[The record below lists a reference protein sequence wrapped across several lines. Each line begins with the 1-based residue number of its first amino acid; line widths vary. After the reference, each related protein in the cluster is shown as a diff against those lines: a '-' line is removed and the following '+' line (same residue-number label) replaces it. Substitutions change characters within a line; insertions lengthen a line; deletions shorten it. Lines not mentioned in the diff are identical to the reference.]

1 MFLSQTT
8 TKNACPVAEHNT
20 HELTHVLLQEMVGVT
35 NETDISWSDK
45 QFIVIFL
52 SSIFFCPY
60 KRLILKRMRL
70 HCLVHYF
77 STVINEM

>member
-52 SSIFFCPY
+52 SSIFLPLQAFNSQENEVT
-60 KRLILKRMRL
+60 L
-70 HCLVHYF
+70 F
-77 STVINEM
+77 SSLL